1 MPLAPVSK
9 AELLARLS
17 EGHAAR
23 VTVVTPNARLSRELS
38 REFDQGQ
45 IGKGLK
51 VWETADILPLGSFVE
66 RLYEDALYSDL
77 AAELPLLL
85 TPAQEQALWESQ
97 IRASEWGGA
106 LLAVPQAAADC
117 RHAWEL
123 VNAWRIDGALR
134 SFPGN
139 EDAKAFAEWSR
150 EYAKRCAVEK
160 NTDAARLT
168 DVVAPLLKESAL
180 RKPKLLVLYAFDAVT
195 PQAQEFVDA
204 CEKQGIE
211 VRSCAPQ
218 GSSGKV
224 QRVAFRSAREELEAA
239 AQWARARLEASGTRE
254 ASAQSGASAK
264 LDDSASAAARA
275 MRIGVV
281 VPELGQRR
289 KEVVRVFARTLQ
301 PAHNLPGEERKA
313 LPFNVSIGAPL
324 ADYPLV
330 RAALSIL
337 ELAAGEMPFEQA
349 SRLVRSP
356 FLEAADA
363 EMAKRARLDAELR
376 KVAPARVT
384 LGKLIGLVEGAPAL
398 RQRLEVLFALVRGAT
413 AENTQRGAADERP
426 QRGTGGEPVQ
436 RGVAG
441 ERSPHDWGRQFTAIL
456 GAMGFPGE
464 RGLDSDEFQ
473 AQAKFNE
480 TLAEFSKLERV
491 APKMSFARAL
501 GELRRLCAD
510 TLFQPESPD
519 APIQVL
525 GVLESAGLEFDALW
539 VSGLTDDVWPMHAR
553 PNPFIPPAVQRRAAI
568 PEASAEATLE
578 RCKRITDGWLKA
590 AGEVIV
596 SHPVREDDRELL
608 TSPLIRTIPAVAA
621 SAYLAE
627 PGAGSSSLAES
638 AAGGSSLVGTAA
650 GIASLLD
657 ALGVSAYTRYRDLI
671 FDARR
676 IETVEDGQ
684 APALATKTPKGGTRI
699 LADQAAC
706 PFRAFA
712 RHRLAAEGLEEPVEG
727 LDARARGLLLH
738 TLMKELWT
746 ELKGSAGLAGDVGPA
761 IEKAAKRAVAE
772 AKLEEPFAALER
784 KRLAKLAWEW
794 LEVERGR
801 APFTV
806 AAMEEKRKLKVA
818 GLVLNGRIDRMDA
831 LESGGHALIDY
842 KTGKPTPN
850 DWLGER
856 PDDPQLPLYAL
867 NAKEPISAVAFAKL
881 RTGEMRYMGFS
892 DREDLVPGVKEAK
905 NWKALLEDWKKELE
919 ALGSGFAAGDAR
931 VDPKDLLN
939 TCRYCDLQPLC
950 RVYERVNALGE
961 GEEGNDG

>member
-23 VTVVTPNARLSRELS
+23 VTVVTPNARLSRELA

-45 IGKGLK
+45 IDKGLK
-51 VWETADILPLGSFVE
+51 VWETADILPLGSFAE

-85 TPAQEQALWESQ
+85 TPAQEQALWEAQ
-97 IRASEWGGA
+97 IRASEWGAA
-106 LLAVPQAAADC
+106 LLALPQAAADC
-117 RHAWEL
+117 RRAWEL
-123 VNAWRIDGALR
+123 VNAWRIDGALG

-160 NTDAARLT
+160 HTDAARLA
-168 DVVAPLLKESAL
+168 DVVAPLLKEAAL

-218 GSSGKV
+218 ERSGKA

-239 AQWARARLEASGTRE
+239 AQWARARLEAG
-254 ASAQSGASAK
+254 AQSEATAKAGAAVGGDAGGQVEGRPK
-264 LDDSASAAARA
+264 
-275 MRIGVV
+275 RIGIV

-289 KEVVRVFARTLQ
+289 KEVVRMFARTLQ
-301 PAHNLPGEERKA
+301 PAHNLPGEERKP

-324 ADYPLV
+324 AEYPLV

-337 ELAAGEMPFEQA
+337 ELAAGEIPFEQA

-363 EMAKRARLDAELR
+363 EMAKRACLDADLR
-376 KVAPARVT
+376 QVAPARVT
-384 LGKLIGLVEGAPAL
+384 LGKLIGLVEGAPVL
-398 RQRLEVLFALVRGAT
+398 RQRFETLFSLARGGT
-413 AENTQRGAADERP
+413 AENTQRGGAGERSA
-426 QRGTGGEPVQ
+426 GGVS
-436 RGVAG
+436 G
-441 ERSPHDWGRQFTAIL
+441 ERSPHEWGRLFTDIL
-456 GAMGFPGE
+456 AAMGFPGE

-473 AQAKFNE
+473 ARAKFNE
-480 TLAEFSKLERV
+480 TLAEFAKLERV
-491 APKMSFARAL
+491 APKMSVGRAL

-553 PNPFIPPAVQRRAAI
+553 PNPFIPPALQRKAAI

-578 RCKRITDGWLKA
+578 RCRRITNGWLA
-590 AGEVIV
+590 AAEEVIV

-608 TSPLIRTIPAVAA
+608 PSPLV
-621 SAYLAE
+621 
-627 PGAGSSSLAES
+627 
-638 AAGGSSLVGTAA
+638 
-650 GIASLLD
+650 
-657 ALGVSAYTRYRDLI
+657 LGVPLGPLEVTPYPRYRDLI
-671 FDARR
+671 FAARR
-676 IETVEDGQ
+676 IETVADGQ
-684 APALATKTPKGGTRI
+684 APVLATKTPKGGTRI

-712 RHRLAAEGLEEPVEG
+712 RHRLAAEALEEPVEG

-738 TLMKELWT
+738 TLMKELWS

-772 AKLEEPFAALER
+772 AKLEDPFASLER

-818 GLVLNGRIDRMDA
+818 GLELNGRIDRMDA

-850 DWLGER
+850 DWMDER
-856 PDDPQLPLYAL
+856 PNDPQLPLYAV
-867 NAKEPISAVAFAKL
+867 NAKEPIAAVAFAKL

-905 NWKALLEDWKKELE
+905 DWKALLEGWKKELE

-931 VDPKDLLN
+931 VDPKAFPN

-961 GEEGNDG
+961 GEEGADG